1 MLLLACNSAAE
12 HEFVKITKDDHML
25 EHLHEITETKNSFA
39 VAGFFVGAQYK
50 GKEVAVPN
58 DDSSDPAF
66 LAFRGMAKDG
76 SWFDHENDGQLDSIA
91 FGYSHDSEF
100 ASAQGCIGEHS
111 LDEDE
116 VPGSGAHADYDI
128 CIATW

>member
-1 MLLLACNSAAE
+1 MLLSSSSFTRLAGMLLLLLLATGRAAE

-50 GKEVAVPN
+50 GKEVATPN

-66 LAFRGMAKDG
+66 LAFRGMSKDG

-91 FGYSHDSEF
+91 FGYH
-100 ASAQGCIGEHS
+100 GY
-111 LDEDE
+111 
-116 VPGSGAHADYDI
+116 PNRK
-128 CIATW
+128 W